1 MQQTIGEVQNDF
13 SLCPKFEKTFEILG
27 QKWNGLILEVL
38 LNEGAQRFKNL
49 AHSVTKCSD
58 RVLVE
63 RLKSLEEAG
72 LVERKTYSDSSLIE
86 YQLTEQGEALRPV
99 MESVHDFADCW
110 Y

>member
-1 MQQTIGEVQNDF
+1 MQSMETTQEDF

-38 LNEGAQRFKNL
+38 LNDGPQRFKNL
-49 AHSVTKCSD
+49 AHSVNKCSD

-63 RLKSLEEAG
+63 RLKNLEKEG
-72 LVERKTYSDSSLIE
+72 LVERKTYKDSALIE
-86 YQLTEQGEALRPV
+86 YQLTERGEALRPV
-99 MESVHDFADCW
+99 METVHEFADCW